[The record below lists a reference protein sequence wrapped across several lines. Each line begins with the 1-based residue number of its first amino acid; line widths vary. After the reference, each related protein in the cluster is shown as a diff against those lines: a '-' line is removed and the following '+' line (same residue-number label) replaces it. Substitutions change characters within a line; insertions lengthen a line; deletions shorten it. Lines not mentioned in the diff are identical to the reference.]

1 MRKAVL
7 LGCALLLSVTPAAA
21 QAYAFF
27 GQPDA
32 GVGNPQPL
40 QTEGSPIVWPA
51 DEVEVAM
58 TLNFEDTYRDSAIEA
73 MQSEWNSVGTPLQ
86 YRAGTAVAQPCDTS
100 DGVNAAGW
108 RATSCDG
115 SNFGDTL
122 AVTLIT
128 HTRRNGRWEISDAD
142 IIVNSGRQP
151 WLAHRD
157 GPLVSGQYDFHR
169 VFVHELGHALGLE
182 HPDDADQAVTA
193 IMNSRISD
201 IDTLQDDDIRGLE
214 YLYEGTDTSTG
225 ALSRDDS
232 GGADGALAALA
243 LLGWRARRAFN
254 RRGRRGMMRV
264 RRGGKT

>member
-1 MRKAVL
+1 MRNTIV

-32 GVGNPQPL
+32 GVGSPQPL
-40 QTEGSPIVWPA
+40 QTEGTPIVWPA
-51 DEVEVAM
+51 GAVEVAM
-58 TLNFEDTYRDSAIEA
+58 TLNFEDTYRDSALEA
-73 MQSEWNSVGTPLQ
+73 MQSAWNAVGTPLQ
-86 YRAGTAVAQPCDTS
+86 YRAGTAAAQPCDTG
-100 DGVNAAGW
+100 DGVNTAGW
-108 RATSCDG
+108 KATSCDG

-182 HPDDADQAVTA
+182 HPDDADQEVTA

-214 YLYEGTDTSTG
+214 FLYEGADTSSSS
-225 ALSRDDS
+225 LSRDDS
-232 GGADGALAALA
+232 GGADGALALLALA
-243 LLGWRARRAFN
+243 GVCARRLIA
-254 RRGRRGMMRV
+254 RRRRFAGRRRRV
-264 RRGGKT
+264 